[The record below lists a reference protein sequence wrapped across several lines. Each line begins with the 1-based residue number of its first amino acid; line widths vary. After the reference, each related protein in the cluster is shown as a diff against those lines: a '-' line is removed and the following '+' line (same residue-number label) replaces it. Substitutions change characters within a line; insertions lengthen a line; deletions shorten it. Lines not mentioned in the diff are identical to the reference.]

1 MADKKVL
8 TRILIKSLILLFIL
22 AVAAG
27 GAAAYQGQRQSRADY
42 TINRYLT
49 LLLENDRER
58 AWSLLDNSEGIALTE
73 DEFFDAAEGKKYSI
87 YASYDLKELEK
98 RRDNNGNEYTDFH
111 VKFYDAAD
119 ELKAEEDFTL
129 KKQSGRRFGIF
140 DIWKVMGDHCL
151 IRDFKI
157 TVPSGATVYLDSVKA
172 EEAWI
177 TQGDNPA
184 SEVYVIPRLL
194 PDNMSLTIRHPV
206 LESVNT
212 TFDSSA
218 GPLDY
223 STSMELKDSAEGEC
237 KELGVSV
244 LKKLFSASVKSQT
257 NAVDE
262 SLEACRKKAENFVR
276 KQGNKFNAEGSTFV
290 SMAVSAF
297 AAEFG
302 EPDYSGEDG
311 AIRLERK
318 LSYHY
323 RLKKDVTTQSED
335 QVNEDGT
342 PVETVESVSDTGNST
357 GTFVMSYA
365 DGTWKVED
373 LDLPVIS

>member
-8 TRILIKSLILLFIL
+8 TRVLIKSLILLFIV

-27 GAAAYQGQRQSRADY
+27 GAAAYQGQKQSTANY
-42 TINRYLT
+42 TIDRYLK
-49 LLLENDRER
+49 LLLENNSER
-58 AWSLLDNSEGIALTE
+58 AWSLLDNSEGIELTE

-87 YASYDLKELEK
+87 YASYELEEHEK

-111 VKFYDAAD
+111 VKFYDAAK

-129 KKQSGRRFGIF
+129 KKQSDRRFGVF

-151 IRDFKI
+151 VRDFRI
-157 TVPSGATVYLDSVKA
+157 TVPSGSTVYLDSVKA
-172 EEAWI
+172 DESWI

-184 SEVYVIPRLL
+184 AEVYVIPRLL
-194 PDNMSLTIRHPV
+194 PDNINLTIRHPV

-237 KELGVSV
+237 KEMGVSV
-244 LKKLFSASVKSQT
+244 LKNLLSASVKSQT

-262 SLEACRKKAENFVR
+262 SLKACKKKAENFVR
-276 KQGNKFNAEGSTFV
+276 KQGNRFNADGSTFV

-311 AIRLERK
+311 DIRLEMK

-335 QVNEDGT
+335 QFNEDGT
-342 PVETVESVSDTGNST
+342 PVETVETISDTGNSE

-365 DGTWKVED
+365 DGAWKVAD
-373 LDLPVIS
+373 LDLKVIG

>member
-8 TRILIKSLILLFIL
+8 TRILVKGLILLFIV
-22 AVAAG
+22 AVTAG
-27 GAAAYQGQRQSRADY
+27 GAAAYQGQKQSTADY
-42 TINRYLT
+42 AIDRYLT
-49 LLLENDRER
+49 LLLENDSQR
-58 AWSLLDNSEGIALTE
+58 AWSLLDNSEGIELTE

-87 YASYDLKELEK
+87 YASYKLKEPEK
-98 RRDNNGNEYTDFH
+98 RRDNNGNEYADFH
-111 VKFYDAAD
+111 VQFYDAAD

-129 KKQSGRRFGIF
+129 KKQSDRRFGIF
-140 DIWKVMGDHCL
+140 DVWKVLGDHCL
-151 IRDFKI
+151 VRDFKI
-157 TVPSGATVYLDSVKA
+157 TVPSGSTVYLNSAKA
-172 EEAWI
+172 DRSWI
-177 TQGDNPA
+177 TQSDSPA
-184 SEVYVIPRLL
+184 AEVYVVPRLL
-194 PDNMSLTIRHPV
+194 PGNISLTIRHPI

-212 TFDSSA
+212 VFDSSE
-218 GPLDY
+218 GSLDY

-237 KELGVSV
+237 KEIGVSV
-244 LKKLFSASVKSQT
+244 LKKLLSASVKSQKDIT
-257 NAVDE
+257 DE
-262 SLEACRKKAENFVR
+262 SLESCRKKAENFVR
-276 KQGNKFNAEGSTFV
+276 KQGNKLHAAGSTFV
-290 SMAVSAF
+290 SMSVSAF

-311 AIRLERK
+311 DIRLEMK

-365 DGTWKVED
+365 DGAWKVAD
-373 LDLPVIS
+373 LDLPVIG